1 MKFSKLAILTL
12 LLVAFSF
19 IACDNDNCIQGEGR
33 IETRTIELSSFD
45 KVNLIGI
52 DHLTITQGE
61 TQEVKVTG
69 YPNIIDQLN
78 TSVSNQEWDIRLKDG
93 CYKNA
98 DMDIQITVPNL
109 KAANLTGS
117 GSIKIEDF
125 TNQENQQFL
134 VSGSGDMEIDGNSGT
149 NELLFSITGSG
160 NIGVTKDFID
170 LESVKLN
177 ISGSGNFDA
186 FPLKS
191 LNYEVIISGSG
202 SANVYPENNLNGNI
216 SGSGNI
222 NYKGSPDI
230 NVTITGSGRVI
241 NSN

>member
-78 TSVSNQEWDIRLKDG
+78 TSVSNQEWAKREGMIAFAAALRQQAGIAPSGLDSDID
-93 CYKNA
+93 
-98 DMDIQITVPNL
+98 PN
-109 KAANLTGS
+109 
-117 GSIKIEDF
+117 
-125 TNQENQQFL
+125 
-134 VSGSGDMEIDGNSGT
+134 M
-149 NELLFSITGSG
+149 
-160 NIGVTKDFID
+160 
-170 LESVKLN
+170 KL
-177 ISGSGNFDA
+177 A
-186 FPLKS
+186 
-191 LNYEVIISGSG
+191 
-202 SANVYPENNLNGNI
+202 
-216 SGSGNI
+216 
-222 NYKGSPDI
+222 
-230 NVTITGSGRVI
+230 
-241 NSN
+241 